1 MYYLIHSRT
10 NKSPDVPF
18 HTFQQDVT
26 LTPSVEK
33 LNKSNPV
40 PKDLTSSLIDSNIN
54 QISWFNQM
62 KPTTSTLSQ
71 SKSLGFEN
79 KSMSLQ
85 GRLSGFENN
94 SVNPQ
99 TKPMSLHNSANNW
112 NDLWIKQEETQPQ
125 VKQLSLSDINDLLS

>member
-1 MYYLIHSRT
+1 LYCLIHSRT
-10 NKSPDVPF
+10 NKLQGVPF
-18 HTFQQDVT
+18 RTFQQDVT

-33 LNKSNPV
+33 LNKNNPV

-54 QISWFNQM
+54 QISWLNQM
-62 KPTTSTLSQ
+62 KPTTSSLPQ

-112 NDLWIKQEETQPQ
+112 NDLWIQQEETQPQ